1 MELKVII
8 CLTLLLFLMG
18 EKAIS
23 SELRFGFTGPLTGPN
38 KLNGTEVVRGIELG
52 FKHINDS
59 KKLNYSLSLIALD
72 DGYEPSR
79 TPSQVTKLIQD
90 YGVKAMIGSFGTPT
104 NLSSL
109 GILAKFGIPLI
120 APLTGAQS
128 LRIERESPFIFNTR
142 ASYTDEAYY
151 LINLLVNYFDI
162 APNEIAIFAQKDS
175 YGDAGIAST
184 MEALLTNGLRDPT
197 SILQIRHQRNN
208 SEVSHSVADVL
219 GVFPVPKA
227 IILISTYETSAN
239 FIKLLEEYGISPLFA
254 AFSFTGLEA
263 LQAQTINTQSKVIIT
278 QTTPP
283 LTDSSSPI
291 VAQMKEDMARVGDVA
306 PATALQLEGY
316 INALIVGR
324 ALLSLKKLPTSK
336 EIEDSLKKLSK
347 DNYDTEEDNE
357 LALFNPNKQHIWT
370 HHLTSGEIQKS
381 LFTEVEVNQ

>member
-1 MELKVII
+1 
-8 CLTLLLFLMG
+8 MG

-184 MEALLTNGLRDPT
+184 MEALLTNGLRDPA

-357 LALFNPNKQHIWT
+357 LAVFNRNKRHIWT

>member
-184 MEALLTNGLRDPT
+184 MEALLTNGLRDPA

-357 LALFNPNKQHIWT
+357 LAVFNRNKRHIWT